1 MQAENPKASQNQQ
14 QPVVTEMISIGEA
27 ARYLRNRFGL
37 SQRDAAAEL
46 GISYVHLSNIEN
58 GKALPSPTMLDK
70 YREAWGIDLYMLAV
84 GMFSDEETVPKPLRA
99 SVKAMT
105 EAWKA
110 EIEDVIQ
117 RRYTEANE

>member
-1 MQAENPKASQNQQ
+1 
-14 QPVVTEMISIGEA
+14 MISIGEA
-27 ARYLRNRFGL
+27 ARYLRSRLGL
-37 SQRDAAAEL
+37 SQRKAATEL

-84 GMFSDEETVPKPLRA
+84 GMFSDEGTVPKPLRA

-110 EIEDVIQ
+110 EIDNVI
-117 RRYTEANE
+117 RHRCKEADE